1 VPPVPLEVSLLPE
14 GATRDGLLYGW
25 STNTSNGLLRGP

>member
-1 VPPVPLEVSLLPE
+1 VSLLPE

-25 STNTSNGLLRGP
+25 STNTSNGLFRGP